1 MKDQDFNNIFIKHK
15 IEIPDK
21 GFSDRVIKKLPE
33 RKSLLPKFIMLAS
46 IIIGLVMFFLII
58 EIAPLVEQINNLVAS
73 ISKLQIPSLSSVF
86 TSIGLLSILG
96 IISFSLLYADAE

>member
-15 IEIPDK
+15 IEIPDE
-21 GFSDRVIKKLPE
+21 GFSERVIKKLPE
-33 RKSLLPKFIMLAS
+33 RKSLLPKFIILSS
-46 IIIGLVMFFLII
+46 IIIGLVIFFSII
-58 EIAPLVEQINNLVAS
+58 EIAPLIEQINNLFAS

-86 TSIGLLSILG
+86 TSIGLLTMIG